1 MPSTASL
8 PTGTIIAPP
17 APWTIRQA
25 TSSPRLLL
33 VAHSSDA
40 TVKITIA
47 VRNTLRVPNRDTIHP
62 LSGISTARVTR

>member
-17 APWTIRQA
+17 APWTMRQA
-25 TSSPRLLL
+25 TSSPRPLL
-33 VAHSSDA
+33 VEHSDA
-40 TVKITIA
+40 TVKMTIA

>member
-1 MPSTASL
+1 MISASAE
-8 PTGTIIAPP
+8 GAI
-17 APWTIRQA
+17 
-25 TSSPRLLL
+25 
-33 VAHSSDA
+33 AHSSDA